1 MENLKLY
8 SSHCPKCDMIEKI
21 LNEKGITF
29 ELVDDEKVYLPIA
42 DKNNIDSMPFAE
54 INGKIF
60 NIKDLQ
66 EYIKNRG

>member
-1 MENLKLY
+1 MKLRVL
-8 SSHCPKCDMIEKI
+8 EI